1 MKYLNQL
8 DHPDIPYPTDAATE
22 GSRFHDLSI
31 KEAGCGLC
39 SLAMMVDRLTTKT
52 ISLKR
57 LIALSLKHKANLHP
71 GTDMKI
77 LGPVVAD
84 LYDLDFSTTNRV
96 KKAMQHLKNGGSVIA
111 NVGGDREGYTGVSV
125 FKGGQIRGTGKRG
138 KGAPGRSLCLLLPGA
153 DGKGNR

>member
-84 LYDLDFSTTNRV
+84 LYDLDFSNDINF
-96 KKAMQHLKNGGSVIA
+96 QCIHLNFAALVI
-111 NVGGDREGYTGVSV
+111 VTVSLKEIIIQMSHG
-125 FKGGQIRGTGKRG
+125 FKR
-138 KGAPGRSLCLLLPGA
+138 
-153 DGKGNR
+153 